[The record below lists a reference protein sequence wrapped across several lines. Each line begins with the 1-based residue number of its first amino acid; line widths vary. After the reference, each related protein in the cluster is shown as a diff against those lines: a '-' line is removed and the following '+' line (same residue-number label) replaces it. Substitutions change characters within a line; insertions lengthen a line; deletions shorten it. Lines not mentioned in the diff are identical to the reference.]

1 MASSRRGF
9 VIGCGAVAAS
19 AVFGGQLGRGKAAPF
34 TTPLPIPRLIDVAA
48 TRHTVNLKATSGRHA
63 FIAGKPARTYGTRHR
78 SSDLSSACAAATNG
92 NGRRESSRCRHD
104 GALAW
109 PSGARLPRWRAAA
122 AHSGGRTLA
131 SGVEDDQPA
140 ATLWFHPHPHGDTA
154 RNWLTRATRTRLDP
168 TTAFALR

>member
-63 FIAGKPARTYGTRHR
+63 FIAGKPRARTALGTDPRTCRPRVPRRRMEMVVENHL
-78 SSDLSSACAAATNG
+78 DAATTVRWHG
-92 NGRRESSRCRHD
+92 LLVPGYHD
-104 GALAW
+104 GGPQQLIQA
-109 PSGARLPRWRAAA
+109 GERWRPVLKMINPPQ
-122 AHSGGRTLA
+122 HSG
-131 SGVEDDQPA
+131 SIP
-140 ATLWFHPHPHGDTA
+140 
-154 RNWLTRATRTRLDP
+154 TRTAIPEDCSGSF
-168 TTAFALR
+168 TGAACSGH